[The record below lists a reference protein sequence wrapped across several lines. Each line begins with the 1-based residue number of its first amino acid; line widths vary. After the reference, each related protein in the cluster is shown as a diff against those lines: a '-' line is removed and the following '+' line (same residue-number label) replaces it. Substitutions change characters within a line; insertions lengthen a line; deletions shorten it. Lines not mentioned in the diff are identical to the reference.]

1 MEDQQ
6 TWLNKLLNKLDDTF
20 TVEAPKSIEL
30 DSYAGFEDLYEK
42 FDSQENRGLG
52 FRKTVNQRI
61 DNYQGKPGTISISH
75 KDKYDYSIK
84 FWPDMGKEW
93 VDEQNLSIY
102 RAGVLANAPQ
112 YIAPIAAA
120 KKAYK
125 RSPISLTKKPPRNI
139 TPTTPVI
146 GGKTNKGVLNPST
159 SQIVPSGKLNTI
171 EWDDQLFLNNL
182 HDDFV
187 LEEGEGT
194 DTPDPY
200 FPSLALE
207 GKETFFAKGE
217 TKRIISAGKTT
228 GQEVT
233 PKIKNDWVLEGKIV
247 LARYEE
253 KLGINVGKT
262 ENHHAGV
269 IRQIFEATNGLTQE
283 YRTRSSNYMSHRLGI
298 ALGYSKENAFP
309 IPIRFHPRI
318 HALVNKR
325 ISRGPGYN
333 LKGIEDKFNLPSNWQ
348 ETFTYRQ
355 RLPIYNEIISTLG
368 DSIKQIDI
376 FWQTLQSRTDL
387 GKGTLLN
394 KEEYMD
400 IVLNVLELD
409 QRLLNAPSPPIMKR
423 GDLGWTDKDTATE
436 IINEILT
443 NAGKADLTLPIF
455 KPLDKTLTKEALSI
469 VIQENGWKALREAV
483 VSQQSAATIFQTYNI
498 NVNNKTATQVVNE
511 IKLDGP
517 AYQHMLRSRG
527 KSIRFVDE
535 RGGMNP
541 DD

>member
-228 GQEVT
+228 GQ
-233 PKIKNDWVLEGKIV
+233 
-247 LARYEE
+247 
-253 KLGINVGKT
+253 
-262 ENHHAGV
+262 
-269 IRQIFEATNGLTQE
+269 
-283 YRTRSSNYMSHRLGI
+283 
-298 ALGYSKENAFP
+298 
-309 IPIRFHPRI
+309 
-318 HALVNKR
+318 
-325 ISRGPGYN
+325 
-333 LKGIEDKFNLPSNWQ
+333 
-348 ETFTYRQ
+348 
-355 RLPIYNEIISTLG
+355 
-368 DSIKQIDI
+368 
-376 FWQTLQSRTDL
+376 
-387 GKGTLLN
+387 
-394 KEEYMD
+394 
-400 IVLNVLELD
+400 
-409 QRLLNAPSPPIMKR
+409 
-423 GDLGWTDKDTATE
+423 
-436 IINEILT
+436 
-443 NAGKADLTLPIF
+443 
-455 KPLDKTLTKEALSI
+455 
-469 VIQENGWKALREAV
+469 
-483 VSQQSAATIFQTYNI
+483 
-498 NVNNKTATQVVNE
+498 
-511 IKLDGP
+511 
-517 AYQHMLRSRG
+517 
-527 KSIRFVDE
+527 
-535 RGGMNP
+535 
-541 DD
+541 

>member
-1 MEDQQ
+1 MENEEQPNLIQ
-6 TWLNKLLNKLDDTF
+6 RLLSKIDDTF
-20 TVEAPKSIEL
+20 TVEAPESIEL
-30 DSYAGFEDLYEK
+30 DSYAGFEDLYGK
-42 FDSQENRGLG
+42 FDDPSNRGVG
-52 FRKTVNQRI
+52 FRKTVNQRV
-61 DNYQGKPGTISISH
+61 DDFQGRPGTISIT
-75 KDKYDYSIK
+75 DKGKFDYSVK
-84 FWPDMGKEW
+84 FWPDMGQDW

-102 RAGVLANAPQ
+102 RTGVLANAPQ

-125 RSPISLTKKPPRNI
+125 GSPISLSKKPPRNI

-146 GGKTNKGVLNPST
+146 GGRTTKALNPST
-159 SQIVPSGKLNTI
+159 SQIVPSTESESK
-171 EWDDQLFLNNL
+171 LFLNNL
-182 HDDFV
+182 YDDFI
-187 LEEGEGT
+187 LKEGEGT

-228 GQEVT
+228 GQQVT

-253 KLGINVGKT
+253 KLGISVGRT

-333 LKGIEDKFNLPSNWQ
+333 LKGIEEKFNLPSNWQ

-368 DSIKQIDI
+368 DSIKQIDV

-498 NVNNKTATQVVNE
+498 NVNNQTATQVVNK
-511 IKLDGP
+511 IKLDGT